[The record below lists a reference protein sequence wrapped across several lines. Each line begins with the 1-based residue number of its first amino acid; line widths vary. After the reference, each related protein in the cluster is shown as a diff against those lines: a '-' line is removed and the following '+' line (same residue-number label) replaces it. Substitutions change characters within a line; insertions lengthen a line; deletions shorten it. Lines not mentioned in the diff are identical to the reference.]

1 MITIPRTVLIN
12 DVDAAGVV
20 FYARSIA
27 IAHEAYEEAMA
38 RCGLPFARVVASQRY
53 ALPVVHV
60 EADYRRALRHGDLI
74 ECRVRAGEA
83 SRASYTIL
91 VGLWSGGAEAVAI
104 KQVHVQLD
112 LASARAVRLDDEVR
126 AALDRLGPDAP

>member
-27 IAHEAYEEAMA
+27 IAHEAYEVAMA
-38 RCGLPFARVVASQRY
+38 TCGLPFARVVAGGRY

-60 EADYRRALRHGDLI
+60 EADYRRALRHGDAL
-74 ECRVRAGEA
+74 ECRVQCGAT

-91 VGLWSGGAEAVAI
+91 IALWSRGAEAIAVT
-104 KQVHVQLD
+104 QVHVQLD
-112 LASARAVRLDDEVR
+112 LASARAVRLDEEVS
-126 AALDRLGPDAP
+126 AALARLGGPAP